1 VVKGSDQ
8 SELPIGLLIM
18 RIRRCG
24 VAIYFNQCKCGGTMS
39 STNFLEKSVLS
50 QRGEPNLV
58 DDKIVEIRV
67 IPYVIPY
74 AKPLQFASGTIEIAD
89 NVLVQVVTES
99 GIVGTA
105 EAPPRPYTY
114 GETQESIVAVIN
126 RLFAPQVI
134 GLRLQDREVVRS
146 RLERTVGNPTAKAAI
161 DMAMWD
167 AAGQAAGIPVHRL
180 LGGYTD
186 RLRVSHMLGFDDP
199 MKVAEEAI
207 ALRDGLGINSF
218 KIKVGRHP
226 VELDIE
232 VCRAVRA
239 ELGSTTELYIDG
251 NRGWTAAESAFALQE
266 LQDVALSRAE
276 ELCPADD
283 VISRR
288 WLVSQSRIPFVADES
303 APTPAH
309 VTREILAGAATA
321 VSIKTARTGFS
332 DSLRVSHLAEGLG
345 VEAVIGNQIDGHI
358 GTICSLAF
366 GASQS
371 STARNAA
378 ELSNYLDMAD
388 YLLTEPL
395 AISNGEMI
403 LSDEPGLGINI
414 DPEKLAYYRTDN
426 K

>member
-1 VVKGSDQ
+1 MGST
-8 SELPIGLLIM
+8 S
-18 RIRRCG
+18 
-24 VAIYFNQCKCGGTMS
+24 
-39 STNFLEKSVLS
+39 FLENLVSSKSS
-50 QRGEPNLV
+50 EPNFI
-58 DDKIVEIRV
+58 DDKIVEIRA
-67 IPYVIPY
+67 IPY
-74 AKPLQFASGTIEIAD
+74 AIPYSKPLKFASGSIEIAD

-134 GLRLQDREVVRS
+134 GLRLQDREIVRS
-146 RLERTVGNPTAKAAI
+146 RLERTVGNPTAKSAL

-167 AAGQAAGIPVHRL
+167 AAGQAAGVPVHRL

-199 MKVAEEAI
+199 KKVADEAI
-207 ALRDGLGINSF
+207 ALRESMGINSF

-226 VELDIE
+226 VDLDIE
-232 VCRAVRA
+232 VCRVVRA
-239 ELGSTTELYIDG
+239 ALGNSAELYIDG
-251 NRGWTAAESAFALQE
+251 NRGWTAAESAFALRE
-266 LQDVALSRAE
+266 LQDVRLSRAE

-288 WLVSQSRIPFVADES
+288 WLVSQSMIPFVADES

-309 VTREILAGAATA
+309 VTREILSGAATA
-321 VSIKTARTGFS
+321 ISIKTARTGFS

-345 VEAVIGNQIDGHI
+345 VETLIGNQIDGHI

-366 GASQS
+366 GASQA
-371 STARNAA
+371 STARHAA

-395 AISNGEMI
+395 EISNGEMV
-403 LSDEPGLGINI
+403 LSGEPGLGINL
-414 DPEKLAYYRTDN
+414 DPEKLAYYRTDD